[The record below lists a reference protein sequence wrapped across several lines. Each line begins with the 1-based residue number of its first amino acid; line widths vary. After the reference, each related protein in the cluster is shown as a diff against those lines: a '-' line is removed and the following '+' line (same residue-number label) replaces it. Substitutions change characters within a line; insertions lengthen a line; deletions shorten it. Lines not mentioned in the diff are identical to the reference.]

1 MIINLNK
8 IFLNVIIL
16 MFLSSNLFS
25 EEFCRLNIFET
36 YQKKNITCSKNQSI
50 LGILKFNTMTRNYP
64 FDFNPGLNIYV
75 PKTFKKE
82 VLNFIENLCNKK
94 KVIRLKT
101 ITNFDKNNESFTNKL
116 LVSCKKK

>member
-25 EEFCRLNIFET
+25 EEFCRLNIFEP

-64 FDFNPGLNIYV
+64 FDFNPGLNIHI

>member
-1 MIINLNK
+1 
-8 IFLNVIIL
+8 

>member
-1 MIINLNK
+1 MIINLIK

-64 FDFNPGLNIYV
+64 FDFNPGLNIHI